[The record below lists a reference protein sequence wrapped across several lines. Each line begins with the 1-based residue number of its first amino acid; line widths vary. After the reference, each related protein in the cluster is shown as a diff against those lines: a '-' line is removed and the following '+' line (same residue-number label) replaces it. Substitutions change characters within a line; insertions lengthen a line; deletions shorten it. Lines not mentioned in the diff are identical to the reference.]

1 MLTVRQ
7 CMIGETAWFRRLE
20 GEYHYMGESHG
31 AGDVVRLVFE
41 EDGVPVAL
49 MTWAAACYCLKA
61 RDVRIGWNPAMRA
74 RRLKLVV
81 NNRRYT
87 ELAPKGARPNFASQ
101 VLGMAVRELPAIWE
115 RQWGYRPLLAETFC
129 DIERSAGTCYRAAG
143 WEEVGKTRGFSR
155 VRHARDFYVPN
166 GRPKMLYMKPFRRDA
181 WDLAVS
187 SDLPPEY
194 EAAAHAKADGVLP
207 CSPGQVESLHWE
219 LCHVRDPRGRNR
231 TYHIGTLLAV
241 FTMGVAAGAKDLKE
255 AHAFAARLTNAQLR
269 DLGCPR
275 RRDALG
281 REVAGEY
288 VRPSYNALYTLL
300 RHRDKA
306 GRLPRHL
313 AADGKFVS
321 EVVGLVSVVDAE
333 SGELVA
339 VAPASKKEGL
349 KGRCEYPV
357 LRGTLAGMD
366 FSGTVVGTDAPGCQ
380 DDTAHTVLANGGDYV
395 LQVKKNQKGLLKQCG
410 ELSRIRPLGG
420 ALKKRA
426 EPGAAGDPRD
436 EGVPRHRPGG
446 RGVPRRADGLA
457 HVPRGVE
464 DPEDG

>member
-1 MLTVRQ
+1 MLKVRQ
-7 CMIGETAWFRRLE
+7 CMIGETAWFRKLE

-61 RDVRIGWNPAMRA
+61 RDERIGWNPAMRA

-87 ELAPKGARPNFASQ
+87 ELVPKGSRPNLASQ

-129 DIERSAGTCYRAAG
+129 DIERASGACYRAAG
-143 WEEVGKTRGFSR
+143 WEAVGKTKGFSR
-155 VRHARDFYVPN
+155 VNHVRDFYIPN
-166 GRPKMLYMKPFRRDA
+166 GRPKVLYMKPFRKDA
-181 WDLAVS
+181 WELAVANS
-187 SDLPPEY
+187 LPPEY
-194 EAAAHAKADGVLP
+194 EAATHAKADGVLP
-207 CSPGQVESLHWE
+207 YSPRQVESLHWE
-219 LCHVRDPRGRNR
+219 LCQVRDPRGRNR
-231 TYHIGTLLAV
+231 TYHVGTLLAI
-241 FTMGVAAGAKDLKE
+241 FTMAVASGAKDLKE
-255 AHAFAARLTNAQLR
+255 AHAFAERLTNAQLR

-275 RRDALG
+275 RKDALG
-281 REVAGEY
+281 HEVAGEY
-288 VRPSYNALYTLL
+288 VRPSYNAFYALL

-306 GRLPRHL
+306 GRYDFDVADYAARLSAWTTAQAGKLPRHL

-333 SGELVA
+333 SGEVVA
-339 VAPASKKEGL
+339 VAPASMKEGL

-357 LRGTLAGMD
+357 LRDTLAGMD
-366 FSGTVVGTDAPGCQ
+366 LSGAVVSTDALSCQ

-395 LQVKKNQKGLLKQCG
+395 LQVKKNQKGLLEQCG
-410 ELSRIRPLGG
+410 ELGRIRPLFG
-420 ALKKRA
+420 AFKKKS
-426 EPGAAGDPRD
+426 
-436 EGVPRHRPGG
+436 
-446 RGVPRRADGLA
+446 
-457 HVPRGVE
+457 
-464 DPEDG
+464 